1 VTLTYDNG
9 NRPTSLADTA
19 GGTINWTYDNLG
31 MLLSETSPQ
40 GSINYTND
48 NAGRRTGMTVTG
60 GPSVTYSYDNA
71 GRMTGIQQAGQAP
84 ITVAYDGAGRRSSM
98 TLPNGMV
105 AAYGYDGA
113 SRLTTLSYS
122 NGATSIGSLAYLYDG
137 ADRPISISGSM
148 AQTGLPVAASNGAY
162 DAANQLTSWNGFP
175 LSYDANGNLTNDGT
189 NTYGWDARNRLTS
202 ITGATS
208 ATYQYDGL
216 DRRALNP
223 SGTRFLYDGAMAVTE
238 SQAGATVATYT
249 AGPGV
254 DEMLARTD
262 STGTQTFVVD
272 GLGSTVALASNA
284 GSMTTQYSY
293 DAYGRTTAS
302 GGASANPF
310 QYAGREA
317 DPSGL
322 YYYRARYYSPAL
334 QRFISEDPLRFGGGD
349 ANFYSYA
356 SGNPAANTDPSGL
369 GVVEQLKSSAQKVW
383 AFRDR
388 VVNFCQRKP
397 EVVLITLGII
407 GEVIMEVGTV
417 AEVAKT
423 APKLL
428 NQFNDVDSLI
438 QNAGKLARL
447 KGGKLMGT
455 VTGDGEAI
463 FRAVS
468 QGGET
473 LSNGYVKM
481 ADGTIVGS
489 HIASSTGEFTIDVN
503 RAGQIFKIRVSQ

>member
-1 VTLTYDNG
+1 
-9 NRPTSLADTA
+9 
-19 GGTINWTYDNLG
+19 
-31 MLLSETSPQ
+31 
-40 GSINYTND
+40 
-48 NAGRRTGMTVTG
+48 
-60 GPSVTYSYDNA
+60 
-71 GRMTGIQQAGQAP
+71 
-84 ITVAYDGAGRRSSM
+84 
-98 TLPNGMV
+98 
-105 AAYGYDGA
+105 
-113 SRLTTLSYS
+113 
-122 NGATSIGSLAYLYDG
+122 
-137 ADRPISISGSM
+137 
-148 AQTGLPVAASNGAY
+148 
-162 DAANQLTSWNGFP
+162 
-175 LSYDANGNLTNDGT
+175 
-189 NTYGWDARNRLTS
+189 
-202 ITGATS
+202 
-208 ATYQYDGL
+208 
-216 DRRALNP
+216 
-223 SGTRFLYDGAMAVTE
+223 
-238 SQAGATVATYT
+238 
-249 AGPGV
+249 
-254 DEMLARTD
+254 
-262 STGTQTFVVD
+262 
-272 GLGSTVALASNA
+272 
-284 GSMTTQYSY
+284 
-293 DAYGRTTAS
+293 
-302 GGASANPF
+302 
-310 QYAGREA
+310 
-317 DPSGL
+317 
-322 YYYRARYYSPAL
+322 
-334 QRFISEDPLRFGGGD
+334 
-349 ANFYSYA
+349 
-356 SGNPAANTDPSGL
+356 
-369 GVVEQLKSSAQKVW
+369 VEQLKSSAQKVW